1 MSDEMVSLTIDGQP
15 IEVPKGTLIIRAAE
29 QLGIHI
35 PRFCDHPLLKPAGA
49 CRQCMVEV
57 AMPGRDGTVAKMPKP
72 QASCTM
78 VCTPGM
84 EVSTQ
89 LTSPVAKKAQEGQL
103 EFLLI
108 NHPLDC
114 PICDKGGECPLQN
127 QAMSHG
133 SLHTRFRDVKRTW
146 PKPVQLSA
154 QILLDRE
161 RCVLCQRCVRFAKEI
176 AGDAFIDLQGR
187 GGGSRDGDDH
197 DFLGENIG
205 GFDTHVLGVTPSDGR
220 GGVVDESMS
229 TSYGEPAIR
238 GNQDVGPIGLEEQD
252 ATGALFGSY
261 FSGNVIQICP
271 VGALTSKDYRFRA
284 RPFDLVSTRGV
295 TEHDASGSVIRTDIR
310 RGEVVRR
317 LAQRDM
323 EVNEEWITDKDR
335 FAFRWQAGPQRLTMP
350 LVREDGKLVETSWAD
365 AFDRAARGIEATRAK
380 HPAALPGGR
389 LSFEDAFA
397 WSRFA
402 RMVLGTNSIDQ
413 RTRLGGAEEQ
423 NFLAAHV
430 AGTGMGVTYAD
441 LEKAG
446 SVLLV
451 GFEPEDECGAVFL
464 RLRKGYLAGTVSVS
478 AIGPMRTRGMEKMG
492 ATWLSAVP
500 GTEAEVVSSI
510 TAGAEGEFGDLA
522 EALAAEGAVI
532 VVGER
537 AGACPGLLSA
547 VCALSERTGAALA
560 WIPRRAGERGGV
572 EAGLLPGLLP
582 FGRLVTD
589 AHARVDL
596 GAAWGCEVPPE
607 PGLGTAE
614 ILAAAKNGDI
624 GTLLVGGVDH
634 RDFVASDVALDALR
648 GADFVISLEVN
659 RTAITEVAD
668 VVFPVAPP
676 VEKPG
681 TFLNWE
687 GRLRPFGQALTSRSL
702 SDREVLARLA
712 AELGQDLA
720 MDTLRDAHD
729 LANDVMD
736 WDGARAAFE
745 PAPAGSMPAPARDEL
760 VLACHKP
767 LLDDGLLQA
776 GAEDLAASARL
787 PVACVS
793 QRTADSLGLV
803 AGSECTIKAARGEL
817 TLPLVVAQMAD
828 RVVWVPECSAHSHV
842 HADLGVGAGALVTVS
857 AATEVNR

>member
-57 AMPGRDGTVAKMPKP
+57 AMPGRDGKIAKMPKP

-84 EVSTQ
+84 EVYTQ
-89 LTSPVAKKAQEGQL
+89 YTSPVAKKAQEGQL

-127 QAMSHG
+127 QSMSHG
-133 SLHTRFRDVKRTW
+133 TLHTRFSDVKRTW
-146 PKPVQLSA
+146 PKPVALTS
-154 QILLDRE
+154 QILLDRD

-187 GGGSRDGDDH
+187 GGGTHRCDDH

-220 GGVVDESMS
+220 GGVVDETMS
-229 TSYGEPAIR
+229 GPTGEASLR
-238 GNQDVGPIGLEEQD
+238 GNQDVGPVGADEQD
-252 ATGALFGSY
+252 AAGNLFGSY

-284 RPFDLVSTRGV
+284 RPFDLTSTRGV

-310 RGEVVRR
+310 RGQIVRR
-317 LAQRDM
+317 MAQRDM
-323 EVNEEWITDKDR
+323 DVNEEWITDKDR
-335 FAFRWQAGPQRLTMP
+335 FAFAWQHGRARLTSP
-350 LVREDGKLVETSWAD
+350 LVREDGQLVATSWAD
-365 AFDRAARGIEATRAK
+365 ALDRAARGIEAARGKAS
-380 HPAALPGGR
+380 AALPGGR

-402 RMVLGTNSIDQ
+402 RAVLATNSIDQ
-413 RTRLGGAEEQ
+413 RTRPAGSEEES
-423 NFLAAHV
+423 FVASHV
-430 AGTGMGVTYAD
+430 AGTGLEVTYGD

-446 SVLLV
+446 QVLLV
-451 GFEPEDECGAVFL
+451 GFDAEDECGSVFL
-464 RLRKGYLAGTVSVS
+464 RLRKGHLAGTVSVA
-478 AIGPMRTRGMEKMG
+478 AIAPVRTPGLVKMG

-500 GTEAEVVSSI
+500 GTEPDVVASI
-510 TAGAEGEFGDLA
+510 TTGAEGHFGDLA
-522 EALAAEGAVI
+522 EALAQPGAVI

-537 AGACPGLLSA
+537 AGSVPGLLSA
-547 VCALSERTGAALA
+547 VAALRERTGARLA

-572 EAGLLPGLLP
+572 EAGLLPALLP
-582 FGRLVTD
+582 FGRGVGD
-589 AHARVDL
+589 AEARADL
-596 GAAWGCEVPPE
+596 GAAWGVDIPAEA
-607 PGLGTAE
+607 GLDTQQ
-614 ILAAAKNGDI
+614 ILAAAKDGQI
-624 GTLLVGGVDH
+624 GTLVVGGVDH
-634 RDFVASDVALDALR
+634 RDLVASDAALDALR

-659 RTAITEVAD
+659 ATAITEVAD

-676 VEKPG
+676 AEKPG
-681 TFLNWE
+681 TFINWE
-687 GRLRPFGQALTSRSL
+687 GRLRPFGQALTSRAM

-712 AELGQDLA
+712 DELGYDMA
-720 MDTLRDAHD
+720 MDSLRDLHD
-729 LANDVMD
+729 QANEVMD
-736 WDGARAAFE
+736 WDGQRAVFTPVAAAPT
-745 PAPAGSMPAPARDEL
+745 PAPQADEV

-767 LLDDGLLQA
+767 MLDDGLTQA
-776 GAEDLAASARL
+776 GADDLAASARK
-787 PVACVS
+787 PVARMS
-793 QRTADSLGLV
+793 ARTIELLGLSE
-803 AGSECTIKAARGEL
+803 GSDCTIQTTQGSV
-817 TLPLVVAQMAD
+817 TLPLVAADMAD
-828 RVVWVPECSAHSHV
+828 RVVWVPECSIDSHV
-842 HADLGVGAGALVTVS
+842 HADLGVSAGAFVRVLAT
-857 AATEVNR
+857 TEVNR

>member
-57 AMPGRDGTVAKMPKP
+57 AMPGRDGKVAPLPKP

-78 VCTPGM
+78 TCTEGM
-84 EVSTQ
+84 EVSTH

-133 SLHTRFRDVKRTW
+133 SLHTRFTDVKRTW
-146 PKPVQLSA
+146 PKPVA
-154 QILLDRE
+154 VTTQILLDRE

-176 AGDAFIDLQGR
+176 AGDPFIDLQGR
-187 GGGSRDGDDH
+187 GGGSRPGDDH
-197 DFLGENIG
+197 DFMGENIG
-205 GFDTHVLGVTPSDGR
+205 GFDTHVLGVRPADGR
-220 GGVVDESMS
+220 GDIVDESMS
-229 TSYGEPAIR
+229 TSRGDASVR
-238 GNQDVGPIGLEEQD
+238 GNQDVGPLGVDEQD
-252 ATGALFGSY
+252 RQGNLFASY

-284 RPFDLVSTRGV
+284 RPFDITSTRGV
-295 TEHDASGSVIRTDIR
+295 TEHDASGAVIRTDIR

-323 EVNEEWITDKDR
+323 DVNEEWITDKDR
-335 FAFRWQAGPQRLTMP
+335 FAFHWVDGPARLTSP
-350 LVREDGKLVETSWAD
+350 LVREDGELVPTSWAD
-365 AFDRAARGIEATRAK
+365 ALDRAARGIAAAADK
-380 HPAALPGGR
+380 QAAALPGGR
-389 LSFEDAFA
+389 LSFEDALA

-402 RMVLGTNSIDQ
+402 RQVLRTNAIDQ
-413 RTRLGGAEEQ
+413 RTRIGSSEEAD
-423 NFLAAHV
+423 FLAAHV

-446 SVLLV
+446 HVLLV
-451 GFEPEDECGAVFL
+451 GFEPEDECGTVFL
-464 RLRKGYLAGTVSVS
+464 RLRKGVLARSVAVS
-478 AIGPMRTRGMEKMG
+478 AVAPVRTPGLAKLN

-500 GTEAEVVSSI
+500 GTEADVVGSVV
-510 TAGAEGEFGDLA
+510 AGAEGDFGA
-522 EALAAEGAVI
+522 IAEGLSAPGACI

-537 AGACPGLLSA
+537 AGAVPGLLSA
-547 VCALSERTGAALA
+547 VAALAERTGARLA

-582 FGRLVTD
+582 FGRSATD
-589 AHARVDL
+589 PEARADVA
-596 GAAWGCEVPPE
+596 AAWGCEVPATDSLDTE
-607 PGLGTAE
+607 H
-614 ILAAAKNGDI
+614 ILQAARAGAI
-624 GTLLVGGVDH
+624 GTLLIGGVDH
-634 RDFVASDVALDALR
+634 RDLPASEAALQAVR
-648 GADFVISLEVN
+648 GAEFVISLEVN
-659 RTAITEVAD
+659 QTPLTSLAD
-668 VVFPVAPP
+668 VVFPVAPI

-681 TFLNWE
+681 TFINWE
-687 GRLRPFGQALTSRSL
+687 GRLRPFGQALTTRGL
-702 SDREVLARLA
+702 SDREILHRLA
-712 AELGQDLA
+712 AECGADLG
-720 MDTLRDAHD
+720 MEKLRDAHD
-729 LANDVMD
+729 QANDLME
-736 WDGARAAFE
+736 WDGVRQVLAPRASAPL
-745 PAPAGSMPAPARDEL
+745 PAPAPGE
-760 VLACHKP
+760 VILATHKP

-776 GAEDLAASARL
+776 GAPDLAASARR
-787 PVACVS
+787 PVALVS
-793 QRTADSLGLV
+793 AGTAASLGLV
-803 AGSECTIKAARGEL
+803 AGMDVAISAGSGAL
-817 TLPLVVAQMAD
+817 TLPLAIAEMAD
-828 RVVWVPECSAHSHV
+828 RVVWVPECSVGSHV
-842 HADLGVGAGALVTVS
+842 HATLGVSAGAYVRVS